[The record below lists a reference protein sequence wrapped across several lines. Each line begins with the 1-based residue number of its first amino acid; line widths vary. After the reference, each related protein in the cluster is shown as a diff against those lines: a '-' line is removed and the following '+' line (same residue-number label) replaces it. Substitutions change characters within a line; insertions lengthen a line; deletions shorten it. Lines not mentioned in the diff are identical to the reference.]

1 MAEGKIRIKDIAKIA
16 GVSATTVS
24 NVIHGRTE
32 KVSRKTRK
40 RIEEI
45 LDEQEYA
52 PSMGARILSG
62 KSSGMIAVVV
72 GKKQEWE
79 QESEKLEEILREIE
93 KSLDEREYY
102 MLLHFVKT
110 AEEFVRYAAVWKLDG
125 VICIWLNEEACTRIR
140 QMCAVPVAAIYR
152 TDRIYGKAGEEV
164 ARFLFKREERRI
176 WFLDGTEEYGKVVW
190 QGMQKIFS
198 KKGCCLEE
206 EQYLEI
212 PKDRDL
218 RRMFYK
224 IRLAGLALSADML
237 VFASAVQGAEA
248 VGYLHDLEIKVPEEI
263 EVMAVGKEETAF
275 ICRPQLTTVEFD
287 KKRFVRQVIEELYVQ
302 MIKGYILT
310 KSGKISVKTII
321 RGSCN

>member
-1 MAEGKIRIKDIAKIA
+1 MAEGKIRIKDVAKIA

-32 KVSRKTRK
+32 KVSKKTRK

-45 LDEQEYA
+45 LEDQEYT

-62 KSSGMIAVVV
+62 KSSGMVAVVV
-72 GKKQEWE
+72 KKRQEWK
-79 QESEKLEEILREIE
+79 QESENLEEILQEIE
-93 KSLDEREYY
+93 RRLDERAYY
-102 MLLHFVKT
+102 MLLHFVNT
-110 AEEFVRYAAVWKLDG
+110 AEEFMRYAAAWKLDG
-125 VICIWLNEEACTRIR
+125 IICIWLNEEEYARIR
-140 QMCAVPVAAIYR
+140 QACTVPVTAIYR
-152 TDRIYGKAGEEV
+152 KDRIYGKAGEEA
-164 ARFLFKREERRI
+164 ARFLLKREEQRI
-176 WFLDGTEEYGKVVW
+176 WFLDGTEESGRMIW

-198 KKGCCLEE
+198 KKGRGLEE
-206 EQYLEI
+206 RQYLEI

-218 RRMFYK
+218 RRMYYK
-224 IRLAGLALSADML
+224 IRLAGLAFSADIL
-237 VFASAVQGAEA
+237 IFASAVHGAEA

-263 EVMAVGKEETAF
+263 EVMAVGKEETAL

-287 KKRFVRQVIEELYVQ
+287 RKQFVRRAIEELYAQ

>member
-1 MAEGKIRIKDIAKIA
+1 MGLS
-16 GVSATTVS
+16 VSGSMKRRVQES
-24 NVIHGRTE
+24 GRCVQFRWSRYTEQTGFTE
-32 KVSRKTRK
+32 KPVRKSQGFC
-40 RIEEI
+40 
-45 LDEQEYA
+45 L
-52 PSMGARILSG
+52 
-62 KSSGMIAVVV
+62 
-72 GKKQEWE
+72 
-79 QESEKLEEILREIE
+79 
-93 KSLDEREYY
+93 
-102 MLLHFVKT
+102 
-110 AEEFVRYAAVWKLDG
+110 
-125 VICIWLNEEACTRIR
+125 
-140 QMCAVPVAAIYR
+140 
-152 TDRIYGKAGEEV
+152 
-164 ARFLFKREERRI
+164 KREKQRI

-263 EVMAVGKEETAF
+263 EVMAVGKEETAL

-287 KKRFVRQVIEELYVQ
+287 KKRFVRQAIEELYVQ

>member
-1 MAEGKIRIKDIAKIA
+1 
-16 GVSATTVS
+16 
-24 NVIHGRTE
+24 
-32 KVSRKTRK
+32 
-40 RIEEI
+40 
-45 LDEQEYA
+45 
-52 PSMGARILSG
+52 
-62 KSSGMIAVVV
+62 
-72 GKKQEWE
+72 
-79 QESEKLEEILREIE
+79 
-93 KSLDEREYY
+93 

-164 ARFLFKREERRI
+164 ARFLFKREKQRI

-248 VGYLHDLEIKVPEEI
+248 VG
-263 EVMAVGKEETAF
+263 KEETAL

>member
-72 GKKQEWE
+72 GKRQEWE
-79 QESEKLEEILREIE
+79 QESEKLEKILREIE

-125 VICIWLNEEACTRIR
+125 VICIWLNEEECTRFR

-176 WFLDGTEEYGKVVW
+176 WFLDGTEEYGKAVW

-263 EVMAVGKEETAF
+263 EVIAVGKEETAL

-287 KKRFVRQVIEELYVQ
+287 KKRLVRQAIEELYVQ
-302 MIKGYILT
+302 IIKGYILT

>member
-1 MAEGKIRIKDIAKIA
+1 M
-16 GVSATTVS
+16 
-24 NVIHGRTE
+24 
-32 KVSRKTRK
+32 
-40 RIEEI
+40 
-45 LDEQEYA
+45 
-52 PSMGARILSG
+52 
-62 KSSGMIAVVV
+62 
-72 GKKQEWE
+72 
-79 QESEKLEEILREIE
+79 
-93 KSLDEREYY
+93 
-102 MLLHFVKT
+102 HFVKT
-110 AEEFVRYAAVWKLDG
+110 AEEFVRYGAVWKLDG

-140 QMCAVPVAAIYR
+140 QMCAVPVVAIYR

-164 ARFLFKREERRI
+164 ARFLFKKRE
-176 WFLDGTEEYGKVVW
+176 TENLVSGWNGRVRKS
-190 QGMQKIFS
+190 GMAGNAENIF

-263 EVMAVGKEETAF
+263 EVMAVGKEETAL

-287 KKRFVRQVIEELYVQ
+287 KKRFVRQAIEELYVQ